1 MGSSIAVY
9 LSRIIP
15 FLSLLGV
22 CIVLFV
28 SFAVEPYRQNI
39 REEEHGK
46 STTIQLVLS
55 AYTIFLH
62 VLSVLFPA
70 RVCWSI
76 GDVIK
81 KMEESA
87 ALTKWPKKRQT
98 QAVKNGQ
105 GTTSYP
111 TPTFVIIIPAYKEEM
126 ATLEETLMVLG
137 SHVQA
142 RHSYH
147 VRSDSVA
154 AVDGVSVWRCCRILD
169 DEVWTLINLGL
180 PCHGA
185 ERRRLYSKGGD
196 SGQSVQDIFLPNEL
210 YCSPIWH
217 PRGGAGQEQQ

>member
-15 FLSLLGV
+15 FLSLHGV

-39 REEEHGK
+39 REEEHGR
-46 STTIQLVLS
+46 STTIQLILS

-62 VLSVLFPA
+62 VLSVVFPA

-87 ALTKWPKKRQT
+87 ALTKWPKRRQM
-98 QAVKNGQ
+98 QSVKNGQ

-126 ATLEETLMVLG
+126 ATLEETLKVLG

-147 VRSDSVA
+147 VRAQSSSTM
-154 AVDGVSVWRCCRILD
+154 DGLCMW
-169 DEVWTLINLGL
+169 
-180 PCHGA
+180 PCTIARWSMMFG
-185 ERRRLYSKGGD
+185 
-196 SGQSVQDIFLPNEL
+196 
-210 YCSPIWH
+210 C
-217 PRGGAGQEQQ
+217 